1 MCISAISIYHSQAT
15 ADSTLSAQLSNEIQ
29 FETENATPEEP
40 EWVRVFKEEKIWSIE
55 DKSGSDEIVLSRQF
69 GNETIR
75 VLFSISDLEQ
85 DESAGQ
91 VDEPVDQVPAYS
103 VRMSVSIAKPDNGA
117 MTIDCVSQNE
127 SILIDNISFYKDSK
141 LATQLTA
148 DADWERRGLYIGPV
162 FDHLDLDVQSEFQ
175 HYLAERGV
183 DERLAMFVPEYAV
196 YKEQKE
202 YVKWLGSVKD
212 FIEA

>member
-1 MCISAISIYHSQAT
+1 M
-15 ADSTLSAQLSNEIQ
+15 
-29 FETENATPEEP
+29 
-40 EWVRVFKEEKIWSIE
+40 RVFNEEKIWSIE

-69 GNETIR
+69 GNESVR

-85 DESAGQ
+85 EESGAGD
-91 VDEPVDQVPAYS
+91 VEEPVDEIPAYS
-103 VRMSVSIAKPDNGA
+103 VRMSVSVTKPDSGA
-117 MTIDCVSQNE
+117 LTIDCVSQNE
-127 SILIDNISFYKDSK
+127 SILIDNISFYKDAK

-175 HYLAERGV
+175 QYLTERGI
-183 DERLAMFVPEYAV
+183 DERLATFVPEYAV

-202 YVKWLGSVKD
+202 YVKWLNNVKS